1 MQRFRSLS
9 TTSRSIFWL
18 ILALLLAGLLYA
30 IFSTQL
36 GQTAL
41 IVCCGGGLLIVV
53 IGVLS
58 EAGMRKPR

>member
-9 TTSRSIFWL
+9 TTSRAVFWL
-18 ILALLLAGLLYA
+18 ILAALLAGLLYG
-30 IFSTQL
+30 IFSTQM

-41 IVCCGGGLLIVV
+41 LVCCGGGLLIIV

-58 EAGMRKPR
+58 ESGMRRPR